1 MSNYFSYFPTIEHD
15 LKNDNTNI
23 VTVKNILKRFKI
35 SDASLS
41 NIQTYYDYN
50 LTDARKL
57 FKKAIWLESE
67 KYFVAQ

>member
-1 MSNYFSYFPTIEHD
+1 MKGKNNMNNNPKNVTINGGVEKHM
-15 LKNDNTNI
+15 NGSFTMYGSI
-23 VTVKNILKRFKI
+23 CGTTFK
-35 SDASLS
+35 
-41 NIQTYYDYN
+41 QTYYDYN